1 MNPNEDMVRQMAELS
16 AWNAK
21 HIAEIDALRQEIAQ
35 LKHELKQRDCIA
47 CNSFQSGTGW
57 CDRHK
62 AMLVNGKP

>member
-1 MNPNEDMVRQMAELS
+1 MA
-16 AWNAK
+16 NNR
-21 HIAEIDALRQEIAQ
+21 IY
-35 LKHELKQRDCIA
+35 ELKQRDCIA